1 MVSEYRIL
9 KGLSNQA
16 PQRNEWGARRMKI
29 SPNHTEP
36 YAQFYIFSPYQSFVA
51 LRGRRYKLAD
61 WQPTRCRILRKKK
74 SSHQYISMPYGPNLT
89 NKFAVPYVP
98 QCSIYV
104 LEHMFRIAI
113 WLVRLIH
120 KRYSYTVRMSYIH
133 TLRPMRRL
141 LLIRT

>member
-51 LRGRRYKLAD
+51 VRGRRYKLAD
-61 WQPTRCRILRKKK
+61 WQPTRCRILRKKNLRINTYPC
-74 SSHQYISMPYGPNLT
+74 HMVQTLQINLPYLT
-89 NKFAVPYVP
+89 YLSAVYM
-98 QCSIYV
+98 CLSICFE
-104 LEHMFRIAI
+104 LQFG
-113 WLVRLIH
+113 W
-120 KRYSYTVRMSYIH
+120 SGSYINVIRIRFECH
-133 TLRPMRRL
+133 TYIHCGPCVDFY
-141 LLIRT
+141 